1 MAEALALSALVIMLA
16 SVTPRFSGENPS
28 IGIYLLLLLA
38 GFVVV
43 MMFIHFIVTC
53 HRLILLG
60 DESVA
65 RFGPLKWTWR
75 ETRFVG
81 WFVAIVACIILIS
94 IPAGFLLSLVLLPFG
109 EFSAYLDESWASNL
123 LLAPFLYVM
132 ARWSLVIPATAVDKR
147 PDLRWAWRCSHGNG
161 WRLALVV
168 WLLPWITSSAHE
180 LLVREQSTLIEDAI
194 SFALWL
200 VLFVIEIAALS
211 LSYRE
216 LSQNVSIE

>member
-1 MAEALALSALVIMLA
+1 
-16 SVTPRFSGENPS
+16 
-28 IGIYLLLLLA
+28 
-38 GFVVV
+38 

-53 HRLILLG
+53 QRLILLG

-81 WFVAIVACIILIS
+81 WFVAIVACIIWIS
-94 IPAGFLLSLVLLPFG
+94 IPAGILLELLLLPFD
-109 EFSAYLDESWASNL
+109 EFSSYLDELPSDSWISY
-123 LLAPFLYVM
+123 LLAAPFFYVM
-132 ARWSLVIPATAVDKR
+132 ARWSLVIPATAVDER
-147 PDLRWAWRCSHGNG
+147 PDLRWAWRCSRGNG
-161 WRLALVV
+161 WRLVLVV
-168 WLLPWITSSAHE
+168 WLLPWAISSAHE
-180 LLVREQSTLIEDAI
+180 LLVREQSTLIEDVL

-216 LSQNVSIE
+216 LSQNTPME